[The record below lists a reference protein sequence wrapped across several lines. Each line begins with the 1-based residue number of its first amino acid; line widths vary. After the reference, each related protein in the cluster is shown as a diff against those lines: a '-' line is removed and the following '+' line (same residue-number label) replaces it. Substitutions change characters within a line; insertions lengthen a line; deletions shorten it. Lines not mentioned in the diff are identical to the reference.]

1 MFRCTTNCKYLWFSL
16 FWVILI
22 LSPVDTSAQKINSHL
37 TNSIIERYQ
46 KEDSLK
52 AGKSPRNAMIRSLF
66 VPGWGQLYNGK
77 KIKSLI
83 IFGVETSVISA
94 IFVQNNRLSDSK
106 TSENRSFY
114 RDERNKFIWWFGGV
128 IIYSVL
134 DAYVDAYL
142 QGFSVDMDIN
152 KEIGSAATVRL
163 NISVPF

>member
-1 MFRCTTNCKYLWFSL
+1 MFRCTTNCQYLWFSL
-16 FWVILI
+16 LWIILI
-22 LSPVDTSAQKINSHL
+22 LSPVDTSAQKINSLL
-37 TNSIIERYQ
+37 TNSIIEHYQ
-46 KEDSLK
+46 LEDSLN
-52 AGKSPRNAMIRSLF
+52 AGKSPRNAMIRSLI

-83 IFGVETSVISA
+83 IFGAETSVFSA
-94 IFVQNNRLSDSK
+94 ILIQNNRLSDSK
-106 TSENRSFY
+106 TSENRSFH

-128 IIYSVL
+128 IIYSIL

-152 KEIGSAATVRL
+152 KEIGSTATVRL